1 MSALFSKLSGPQ
13 LNQPVIYSVTAGT
26 NQAAT
31 ISGVNTDGTVSL
43 AFFTAGSTTL
53 GAASN
58 VPFDPTGVK
67 KNPSWRYP
75 QEYL

>member
-13 LNQPVIYSVTAGT
+13 LLQPVVYSPSAGT
-26 NQAAT
+26 NNAAI
-31 ISGVNTDGTVSL
+31 ISGVNSDGTVSL
-43 AFFTAGSTTL
+43 AYFTAGSTTL

-58 VPFDPTGVK
+58 VVFDATGVK

>member
-1 MSALFSKLSGPQ
+1 MAALFSRLSGPQ
-13 LNQPVIYSVTAGT
+13 LLQLVIYSSAAGT
-26 NQAAT
+26 NQAST
-31 ISGVNTDGTVSL
+31 ISGVNADGTVSL

-58 VPFDPTGVK
+58 VPFDATGVT